1 MSGSAGR
8 VHLVGIG
15 GAGMSGIARI
25 LLAQGVAVSG
35 TDAKESRRL
44 VALRAL
50 GARVTVGHDATA
62 LDAGDGPL
70 RVVVVSTA
78 IPPTNPEVVE
88 ARRRGVPV
96 WTRAEA
102 LNEVMS
108 GHRPIAIAGTHGK
121 TTTTSMV
128 TAALQ
133 ACGLDP
139 SFAIGSEM
147 QSSGTN
153 AHLGSSDLFVVEAD
167 ESDGSF
173 LLMTPQ
179 VGVVTN
185 VEADHLDHWAGYDE
199 IEDAFVRFCAATVPR
214 DGFVVACADDPGSR
228 RVADR
233 ARAEGVDVRTYGEAA
248 DADFRL
254 VRGAAPVAGVGTGG
268 TGGERPAAGWSFNV
282 VHGGVRL
289 PRMTLRVPGRHNAL
303 NATAAL
309 AVGIG
314 LGYPESQLREGL
326 EGFAGT
332 QRRFELRGQV
342 GTIRVYDDYAH
353 HPTEVEAT
361 LRAAREVAG
370 EGRVVVAF
378 QSHRYTRTAAFA
390 REFGEA
396 LGLADEVGVLEVYSA
411 GEQAIP
417 GASGS
422 VIAASV
428 PLPAD
433 RVVYQPSWAAVP
445 GTLVSRVQP
454 GDVVMTM
461 GAGDVGLLI
470 PEILDLLRLE
480 AR

>member
-1 MSGSAGR
+1 MSEITGR

-25 LLAQGVAVSG
+25 LLAQGIPVSG
-35 TDAKESRRL
+35 SDAKESRRL
-44 VALRAL
+44 AALRAL
-50 GARVTVGHDATA
+50 GARVTVGHDAAA
-62 LDAGDGPL
+62 LDSGDGPL
-70 RVVVVSTA
+70 QVVVVSTA
-78 IPPTNPEVVE
+78 IPESNAEVAE

-96 WTRAEA
+96 WSRAEA
-102 LNEVMS
+102 LNAVMS

-133 ACGLDP
+133 ACGIDP

-173 LLMTPQ
+173 LLMSPV

-214 DGFVVACADDPGSR
+214 GGFVVACADDAGAR
-228 RVADR
+228 RVVDR
-233 ARAEGVDVRTYGEAA
+233 ARAEGVDVRTYGEAD
-248 DADFRL
+248 DADFRV
-254 VRGAAPVAGVGTGG
+254 VRGSAPGRHARGAEPG
-268 TGGERPAAGWSFNV
+268 AAGWSFEV

-289 PRMTLRVPGRHNAL
+289 PRLTLRVPGRHNAL

-314 LGYPESQLREGL
+314 LGYPEAELREGL
-326 EGFAGT
+326 EGFTGT

-342 GTIRVYDDYAH
+342 GSIRVYDDYAH

-378 QSHRYTRTAAFA
+378 QSHRYTRTSVFA

-396 LGLADEVGVLEVYSA
+396 LGLADEVVVLEVYSA

-422 VIAASV
+422 VIAAAV
-428 PLPAD
+428 PLPPD
-433 RVVYQPSWAAVP
+433 RVVFQPSWAAVP
-445 GTLVSRVQP
+445 EALVARVRP

-470 PEILDLLRLE
+470 PEILDLLR
-480 AR
+480 RGSG